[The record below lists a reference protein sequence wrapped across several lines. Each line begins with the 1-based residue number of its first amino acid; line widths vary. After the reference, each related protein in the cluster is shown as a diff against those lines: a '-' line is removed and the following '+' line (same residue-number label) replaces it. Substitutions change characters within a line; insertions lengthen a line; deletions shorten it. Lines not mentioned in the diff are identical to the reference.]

1 MKLDFKKKSISPCF
15 CSHEAPFILCHFW
28 AWSWILFLLVS
39 KELSYVKNINNKYFT
54 FNVLVFFFLLYFWF
68 FFFLEMKI
76 KDWNFKTDH
85 LSELLL
91 LLPHHNIFIYY
102 YYYFGCTTGGMWVFG
117 PAQES
122 NLHPLPWEGRV
133 WTPGSPGKSPYH
145 NINTL
150 LSGNVL

>member
-1 MKLDFKKKSISPCF
+1 MKLDLKRRACFMFCHMVKPLLSFAISWASHGSFSYWFLKSCLMLRILIINISP
-15 CSHEAPFILCHFW
+15 LTYW
-28 AWSWILFLLVS
+28 
-39 KELSYVKNINNKYFT
+39 
-54 FNVLVFFFLLYFWF
+54 FFFLFYFTSDF
-68 FFFLEMKI
+68 FFFEMKI

-117 PAQES
+117 PAQNQILTLCLGRQS
-122 NLHPLPWEGRV
+122 LNPW
-133 WTPGSPGKSPYH
+133 SPGKSPYH

>member
-1 MKLDFKKKSISPCF
+1 MKPLLSFAISELGHGSFSYWFLKSCLMLRILIINISPLTYWF
-15 CSHEAPFILCHFW
+15 FSF
-28 AWSWILFLLVS
+28 
-39 KELSYVKNINNKYFT
+39 YFT
-54 FNVLVFFFLLYFWF
+54 SDF

-122 NLHPLPWEGRV
+122 NPHPLPWEGRV